1 MNGDTKWALVTGA
14 SQGIGLEL
22 AKQFAEHGYDLV
34 IAAEDGGINQ
44 AAEEL
49 AELGARVEPVQVDL
63 RDAEGVKH
71 LYEVATE
78 SGRSLDAAALNAGVG
93 RGGRFVDTEFEDD
106 LDIIELNVRSTTQ
119 LAKLVLRDMTAR
131 NSGKV
136 LFTSSIASTMPGS
149 YQPVYHASKS
159 FVQALSEAVRD
170 ELRDTG
176 VTVTALMPGP
186 TATSFFKRAK
196 LSDTRVGHMS
206 KDDPAHVAR
215 QGFDALMAGKQK
227 VVASSPSTKIMGA
240 LNRVTP
246 DALKAKASRFMSTP
260 SRSG

>member
-1 MNGDTKWALVTGA
+1 MNGDTKWALVPGA

-63 RDAEGVKH
+63 RGAEGVKH

-136 LFTSSIASTMPGS
+136 LFTSSIASSMPGS
-149 YQPVYHASKS
+149 HQPVYHASKS
-159 FVQALSEAVRD
+159 FVQALSEAFRD
-170 ELRDTG
+170 ELR
-176 VTVTALMPGP
+176 
-186 TATSFFKRAK
+186 
-196 LSDTRVGHMS
+196 
-206 KDDPAHVAR
+206 
-215 QGFDALMAGKQK
+215 
-227 VVASSPSTKIMGA
+227 
-240 LNRVTP
+240 
-246 DALKAKASRFMSTP
+246 
-260 SRSG
+260 

>member
-1 MNGDTKWALVTGA
+1 MTEETKWALVTGA
-14 SQGIGLEL
+14 SHGIGLEL

-49 AELGARVEPVQVDL
+49 SEGGRHVKPVQVDL
-63 RDAEGVKH
+63 RDPEGVKH
-71 LYEVATE
+71 LYDVATDD
-78 SGRSLDAAALNAGVG
+78 GRRLDAAALNAGVG

-106 LDIIELNVRSTTQ
+106 SDIIELNVRSTTQ

-131 NSGKV
+131 GSGKV

-149 YQPVYHASKS
+149 HQPVYHASKS

-186 TATSFFKRAK
+186 TATNFFKRAK
-196 LSDTRVGHMS
+196 MGDTRVGHMP
-206 KDDPAHVAR
+206 KDDPAQVAR

-227 VVASSPSTKIMGA
+227 VVAASPSTKVMGL

-246 DALKAKASRFMSTP
+246 DALKAKANRFISTP
-260 SRSG
+260 SGQH